1 METTTE
7 ETRAEAMTTT
17 SQKTSTTTGISE
29 HDGVLD
35 DPTLLRAIWSTSK
48 GKNENA
54 YPWSGT
60 SIGTRIFAWVI
71 LKKDKTPRYIYYIM
85 MESPGWTSE
94 APD

>member
-29 HDGVLD
+29 HHGVLD
-35 DPTLLRAIWSTSK
+35 DPTLLRAIWSTNK

-54 YPWSGT
+54 YP
-60 SIGTRIFAWVI
+60 
-71 LKKDKTPRYIYYIM
+71 
-85 MESPGWTSE
+85 
-94 APD
+94 

>member
-17 SQKTSTTTGISE
+17 SQKTSTTTGIISE
-29 HDGVLD
+29 HHGVLD

-54 YPWSGT
+54 YP
-60 SIGTRIFAWVI
+60 
-71 LKKDKTPRYIYYIM
+71 
-85 MESPGWTSE
+85 
-94 APD
+94 